1 MCYDTVMKNNLIAKI
16 LLVVLVLLF
25 LYAPIAVII
34 AQSFNASRY
43 RGNWTGF
50 TLDWYASLFTD
61 EEILEAFFNTLVIG
75 FLSAGIA
82 TAIGLVTCLA
92 VAGFTRTGRIA
103 STGVA
108 NISMLNADIV
118 TGISLMLLFMGMGMK
133 FGFGTVLLS
142 HIIFNVPYAML
153 NILPGVMAMDK
164 STYES
169 AMDLGAHPVR
179 AFFDVVLPG
188 LVPGIVS
195 GFLMSFTMSADDFI
209 ITHFTRGAGV
219 DTLPT
224 KIYSELKIGIHPE
237 MYALMT
243 LMTIALV
250 LLFMLVKLNRRAAM
264 KNTYTTLRHRDVNKQ
279 EHLGVIG

>member
-1 MCYDTVMKNNLIAKI
+1 MKKVWKDIYI
-16 LLVVLVLLF
+16 VLVLGF

-50 TLDWYASLFTD
+50 TLEWYGSLFTD
-61 EEILEAFFNTLVIG
+61 EGILEAFLNTLVIG
-75 FLSAGIA
+75 LLSASIA
-82 TAIGLVTCLA
+82 TLIGLVTCLA
-92 VAGFTRTGRIA
+92 VAGFSRKGRIA
-103 STGVA
+103 SSGVA

-169 AMDLGAHPVR
+169 ALDLGAHPVR

-188 LVPGIVS
+188 LFPGIVS

-243 LMTIALV
+243 LMTIALIV
-250 LLFMLVKLNRRAAM
+250 LFLLVRLNRRAAM
-264 KNTYTTLRHRDVNKQ
+264 RNENNAFKTARVKKP
-279 EHLGVIG
+279 EHLGVIA